1 MRLAEPDEHL
11 GHRGQEVHWT
21 EAGLVHSLVVDNCG
35 KVLED
40 SLDAVAAVEPAHSGE
55 GEEGKR
61 TVADH
66 PDQPG
71 LEVDHARHTT
81 WAGVGR
87 SALDRLVR
95 P

>member
-1 MRLAEPDEHL
+1 M
-11 GHRGQEVHWT
+11 
-21 EAGLVHSLVVDNCG
+21 VDNCG

-40 SLDAVAAVEPAHSGE
+40 NLDAVAVMGPAHSGE
-55 GEEGKR
+55 EDKR
-61 TVADH
+61 TAADH

-87 SALDRLVR
+87 SVLERLVQ